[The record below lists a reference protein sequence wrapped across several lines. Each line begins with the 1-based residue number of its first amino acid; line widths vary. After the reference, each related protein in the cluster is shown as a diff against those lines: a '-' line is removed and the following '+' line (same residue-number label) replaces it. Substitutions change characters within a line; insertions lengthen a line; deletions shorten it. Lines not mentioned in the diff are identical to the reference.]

1 METSCGLCVSE
12 SQRNKIFC
20 PHTFLT
26 SYRSF
31 IAPYLTYGLVAWGQA
46 SKSSLDEQLL
56 KLQKRVLC
64 FIYFSN
70 HNEHAIPLFADAN
83 FLPLIF
89 SYYRYESIAKLMC
102 DMEFH
107 QTVPKLYLNTV
118 SGMHQY
124 NTQSSES
131 QNFLHKHSELSIDAN
146 SFSRI
151 GAKLWNEIWNSLP
164 LHSQTEFL
172 IFNVWVVMADAFITL
187 L

>member
-12 SQRNKIFC
+12 SQWNKIFC

-56 KLQKRVLC
+56 KLQKRALC

-83 FLPLIF
+83 ILPLIF

-107 QTVPKLYLNTV
+107 QTVPKLNLNTV

-131 QNFLHKHSELSIDAN
+131 QNFYINIPDCPLTLILFQESELN
-146 SFSRI
+146 C
-151 GAKLWNEIWNSLP
+151 GMKYG
-164 LHSQTEFL
+164 TVFL
-172 IFNVWVVMADAFITL
+172 YTVRLNF
-187 L
+187 